1 MSEPSDHSIKIELP
15 QLKREFVFETP
26 QKLLEWQ
33 EQLRAEW
40 NWLSNSPARNAWS
53 QQENHLNSIKQAAN
67 EWMRNPQ
74 HQGMRDQARN
84 IVHGA
89 IQQMFSNDN
98 SLFGKAAHI
107 AFIKDVL
114 QKHGHAE
121 RSADTPVRLSSSRL
135 RRHFNIAGKSAR
147 APPD

>member
-1 MSEPSDHSIKIELP
+1 VDEKSTTSGD
-15 QLKREFVFETP
+15 
-26 QKLLEWQ
+26 
-33 EQLRAEW
+33 
-40 NWLSNSPARNAWS
+40 ARSGEKYRSW
-53 QQENHLNSIKQAAN
+53 
-67 EWMRNPQ
+67 RNPA
-74 HQGMRDQARN
+74 D
-84 IVHGA
+84 V
-89 IQQMFSNDN
+89 SNDN

-147 APPD
+147 APLD

>member
-1 MSEPSDHSIKIELP
+1 M
-15 QLKREFVFETP
+15 
-26 QKLLEWQ
+26 EWQ

-40 NWLSNSPARNAWS
+40 NWLSTSPARNAWS

-147 APPD
+147 APLD

>member
-1 MSEPSDHSIKIELP
+1 
-15 QLKREFVFETP
+15 
-26 QKLLEWQ
+26 
-33 EQLRAEW
+33 
-40 NWLSNSPARNAWS
+40 
-53 QQENHLNSIKQAAN
+53 
-67 EWMRNPQ
+67 
-74 HQGMRDQARN
+74 MRDQARN

-147 APPD
+147 APLD